1 LIKIAAD
8 PPQAKLFDEKIKQVL
23 FIEADICA
31 DAFTGPNG
39 FFSRLGPFQKKLVL
53 YVSSQDAALLMSD
66 YANRDDCHGVR
77 LGQGGPALNSL
88 KNVVTI
94 DASQVGG
101 DWGLGHMVFFRDA
114 VINDMYLSL
123 NQGLEPSQRLLSAR
137 SEKPDQNRVY
147 DIFDGVHIA
156 NNISTFS
163 GLAAFG
169 ISSQLGFDNNSYS
182 TGLRVS
188 AFISLLGYQRFQ
200 VSLGYFNNI
209 IPSQYDLRLNLGNYN
224 FRPYLNAGIDYNQ
237 VGTGASDT
245 AVLGGHLGFGLEY
258 DLDSGW
264 ALAFGTNYYSS
275 WKVWGSL
282 AAQPTLNSMYN
293 DADYPIGQLYFQ
305 FSKYFDLPI

>member
-1 LIKIAAD
+1 L
-8 PPQAKLFDEKIKQVL
+8 
-23 FIEADICA
+23 
-31 DAFTGPNG
+31 T
-39 FFSRLGPFQKKLVL
+39 
-53 YVSSQDAALLMSD
+53 
-66 YANRDDCHGVR
+66 
-77 LGQGGPALNSL
+77 PARWGA
-88 KNVVTI
+88 I
-94 DASQVGG
+94 G
-101 DWGLGHMVFFRDA
+101 DWA
-114 VINDMYLSL
+114 IW
-123 NQGLEPSQRLLSAR
+123 
-137 SEKPDQNRVY
+137 
-147 DIFDGVHIA
+147 FDGVHLT
-156 NNISTFS
+156 NNISTFG

-182 TGLRVS
+182 TGIRLS
-188 AFISLLGYQRFQ
+188 AFVSVLGYQRFQ
-200 VSLGYFNNI
+200 LSLGYFNNI

-264 ALAFGTNYYSS
+264 ALAVGTNYYSS

-293 DADYPIGQLYFQ
+293 DADYPMGQLYFQ